1 MKKQAITY
9 YDFSICLYKVIKLK
23 LILDIFLGDHYNY
36 DRKRCN
42 LPLFYYPGV
51 CELTYNGI
59 NAQRNDIN
67 EFSYS
72 FPVWDTIQVEIN
84 NELKIEQDEFFEVG
98 ITPQSYLRFCVLK
111 SDINKLKDFCDK
123 RNQEMLSNKKAV
135 YNYINTEILNIAENL
150 LNIAEEN
157 IMLNYRI
164 VARCHINYSHTGSKI
179 FNRNSS
185 IINEYKFSYD
195 LFKNTHSLKGKAKK
209 DAEKFND
216 ELRKKINEF
225 SKLIDNFVEIII
237 EEKKINEYV
246 AKAVAWEAIQRKAID
261 YYSQQWKEEYEINLT
276 ESFSDFDAHC
286 INMDNPK
293 AVNAV
298 KRNYIKSVLL
308 CNEIDIEH
316 SQEILMYFLLSKR
329 NIDELILC
337 DCFIE
342 HYEIIKELQQNID
355 SSDIKQKLKT
365 KQQRK
370 ISKYTIDDID
380 LMTGTEFEE
389 FIALL
394 FKKMGYSSQVTKQ
407 SGDQGID
414 VIAIK
419 NNTRIG
425 IQAKCYSNAVGNAAI
440 QEAVAGKNFY
450 NCDKTVVVT
459 NNYFTT
465 AAIDLAQANNV
476 ILWNRDLLKEKIKEL
491 L

>member
-1 MKKQAITY
+1 MT
-9 YDFSICLYKVIKLK
+9 
-23 LILDIFLGDHYNY
+23 LDIYIWTGRQGIYSLYSKGI
-36 DRKRCN
+36 
-42 LPLFYYPGV
+42 
-51 CELTYNGI
+51 CELTYNNFKI
-59 NAQRNDIN
+59 QRSDD
-67 EFSYS
+67 ETYS
-72 FPVWDTIQVEIN
+72 THDFPIWDNIQVEIKG
-84 NELKIEQDEFFEVG
+84 EVKIDEEEYYQVG
-98 ITPQSYLRFCVLK
+98 ITPKSWDYFCILK
-111 SDINKLKDFCDK
+111 SDIQKLNEFCDK
-123 RNQEMLSNKKAV
+123 RNYKMSIIQKSV
-135 YNYINTEILNIAENL
+135 YSYIDTEILNIAENL

-164 VARCHINYSHTGSKI
+164 VGICHFDYSHLKSKI
-179 FNRNSS
+179 FEINSF
-185 IINEYKFSYD
+185 YKASYHSKNTETFYY
-195 LFKNTHSLKGKAKK
+195 LFKSTLSLKGKEKK
-209 DAEKFND
+209 DAEKFNN
-216 ELRKKINEF
+216 ELRQKKYEF
-225 SKLIDNFVEIII
+225 SKLIDNFVEIIT
-237 EEKKINEYV
+237 EEKKINQYI

-261 YYSQQWKEEYEINLT
+261 YYSQQWIEEYETILDNTFDELYIN
-276 ESFSDFDAHC
+276 FYNQDID
-286 INMDNPK
+286 K
-293 AVNAV
+293 AM
-298 KRNYIKSVLL
+298 RNYIKSVLL

-337 DCFIE
+337 DCFVE

>member
-1 MKKQAITY
+1 MCGGAFMEFNEKLKERMIQKNISTKEFAEMLFQYGSDGNLRGTPKSYVRKVQKWLSGSANPRNLEELEKICNILDC
-9 YDFSICLYKVIKLK
+9 DFSYLLDESPIANMNNKKVAEWLGLDEIVISNIKSYDDTIKKFMSVLIRANEVDNSFGDILLEFLNIMVVHGDNSTHKTITIKDNITGKIEKLDGDKATDYIMSAVKNMMESIFYKV
-23 LILDIFLGDHYNY
+23 
-36 DRKRCN
+36 
-42 LPLFYYPGV
+42 
-51 CELTYNGI
+51 
-59 NAQRNDIN
+59 
-67 EFSYS
+67 
-72 FPVWDTIQVEIN
+72 
-84 NELKIEQDEFFEVG
+84 
-98 ITPQSYLRFCVLK
+98 
-111 SDINKLKDFCDK
+111 
-123 RNQEMLSNKKAV
+123 
-135 YNYINTEILNIAENL
+135 
-150 LNIAEEN
+150 
-157 IMLNYRI
+157 
-164 VARCHINYSHTGSKI
+164 
-179 FNRNSS
+179 S
-185 IINEYKFSYD
+185 IIGMQIGSIRHENKRKE
-195 LFKNTHSLKGKAKK
+195 
-209 DAEKFND
+209 D
-216 ELRKKINEF
+216 EHK
-225 SKLIDNFVEIII
+225 
-237 EEKKINEYV
+237 
-246 AKAVAWEAIQRKAID
+246 
-261 YYSQQWKEEYEINLT
+261 WKEEYEINLT
-276 ESFSDFDAHC
+276 ESFSDFDAYC
-286 INMDNPK
+286 INMNNPK

-308 CNEIDIEH
+308 CDAIDIEH

>member
-1 MKKQAITY
+1 M
-9 YDFSICLYKVIKLK
+9 SIIQKSVY
-23 LILDIFLGDHYNY
+23 
-36 DRKRCN
+36 
-42 LPLFYYPGV
+42 
-51 CELTYNGI
+51 
-59 NAQRNDIN
+59 
-67 EFSYS
+67 SYI
-72 FPVWDTIQVEIN
+72 D
-84 NELKIEQDEFFEVG
+84 
-98 ITPQSYLRFCVLK
+98 
-111 SDINKLKDFCDK
+111 
-123 RNQEMLSNKKAV
+123 
-135 YNYINTEILNIAENL
+135 TEILNIAENL

-216 ELRKKINEF
+216 ELREKINEF

-246 AKAVAWEAIQRKAID
+246 AKAVAWEVIQRKAID

-276 ESFSDFDAHC
+276 ESFSDFDAYC
-286 INMDNPK
+286 INMNNPK

-308 CNEIDIEH
+308 CDAIDIEH

-337 DCFIE
+337 DCFVE

-355 SSDIKQKLKT
+355 SSDIKQKLRT
-365 KQQRK
+365 KQKRK
-370 ISKYTIDDID
+370 ITKYTIDDID
-380 LMTGTEFEE
+380 LMSGTEFEE

-394 FKKMGYSSQVTKQ
+394 FKKIGYSSQVTKQ
-407 SGDQGID
+407 SGDQGLD

-419 NNTRIG
+419 NGSKIG
-425 IQAKCYSNAVGNAAI
+425 IQAKCYSNTVGNAAI
-440 QEAVAGKNFY
+440 QEAVAGKSFY
-450 NCDKTVVVT
+450 NCDKVLVVT
-459 NNYFTT
+459 NNYFTS
-465 AAIDLAQANNV
+465 AAIELAQANDV
-476 ILWNRDLLKEKIKEL
+476 LLWNRDMLKEKIKEL
-491 L
+491 M

>member
-1 MKKQAITY
+1 M
-9 YDFSICLYKVIKLK
+9 
-23 LILDIFLGDHYNY
+23 
-36 DRKRCN
+36 
-42 LPLFYYPGV
+42 
-51 CELTYNGI
+51 
-59 NAQRNDIN
+59 
-67 EFSYS
+67 
-72 FPVWDTIQVEIN
+72 
-84 NELKIEQDEFFEVG
+84 
-98 ITPQSYLRFCVLK
+98 LR
-111 SDINKLKDFCDK
+111 
-123 RNQEMLSNKKAV
+123 NKKAV
-135 YNYINTEILNIAENL
+135 CSYIDAEILDIAENL
-150 LNIAEEN
+150 LNIAQEN
-157 IMLNYRI
+157 VMLNYRI
-164 VARCHINYSHTGSKI
+164 VARCHINYSHTENKI
-179 FNRNSS
+179 FYRNFS
-185 IINEYKFSYD
+185 IIDEYRFRYGLSKDTYG
-195 LFKNTHSLKGKAKK
+195 LKGKAKK

-216 ELRKKINEF
+216 ELCEKINAF
-225 SKLIDNFVEIII
+225 SKLIDNFVEIIT

-246 AKAVAWEAIQRKAID
+246 AKAVAWEAIQRKAIE
-261 YYSQQWKEEYEINLT
+261 YYAQKWLEEYEINLT

-308 CNEIDIEH
+308 CDAIDIDH

-440 QEAVAGKNFY
+440 QEAVAGKSFY

-459 NNYFTT
+459 NNVS
-465 AAIDLAQANNV
+465 AQLIGV
-476 ILWNRDLLKEKIKEL
+476 IKT
-491 L
+491 

>member
-1 MKKQAITY
+1 MT
-9 YDFSICLYKVIKLK
+9 
-23 LILDIFLGDHYNY
+23 LDIYIWTGRQGIYSLYSKGIC
-36 DRKRCN
+36 K
-42 LPLFYYPGV
+42 
-51 CELTYNGI
+51 LTYDEFI
-59 NAQRNDIN
+59 LQRNDN
-67 EFSYS
+67 EEIDTYQ
-72 FPVWDTIQVEIN
+72 FPTWDTIQAEI
-84 NELKIEQDEFFEVG
+84 KGEVQIDDTQFYEIG
-98 ITPQSYLRFCVLK
+98 ITPNSWNRFCIFKWDLE
-111 SDINKLKDFCDK
+111 KLNEFCDK
-123 RNQEMLSNKKAV
+123 RNYEMSIIQKSV
-135 YNYINTEILNIAENL
+135 YNYIDTEILNIAENL

-157 IMLNYRI
+157 VMLNYRI
-164 VARCHINYSHTGSKI
+164 VARCHINYSHTESKI
-179 FNRNSS
+179 FYRNFS
-185 IINEYKFSYD
+185 IIDEYRFRYGLSKDTYG
-195 LFKNTHSLKGKAKK
+195 LKGKAKK

-216 ELRKKINEF
+216 ELRNNFNEF
-225 SKLIDNFVEIII
+225 SKLIDNFVEIIT

-246 AKAVAWEAIQRKAID
+246 AKAVAWEVIQRKAIN
-261 YYSQQWKEEYEINLT
+261 YYSQQWIEEYETILNNT
-276 ESFSDFDAHC
+276 FDELYT
-286 INMDNPK
+286 NFYNQDMDK
-293 AVNAV
+293 TI
-298 KRNYIKSVLL
+298 RNYIKSVLL

-370 ISKYTIDDID
+370 ITKYTIDDID
-380 LMTGTEFEE
+380 LMTSTEFEE

-425 IQAKCYSNAVGNAAI
+425 IQAKCYSNAVGNAAV
-440 QEAVAGKNFY
+440 QEAVAGKSFY

-465 AAIDLAQANNV
+465 AAIELAQANNV
-476 ILWNRDLLKEKIKEL
+476 ILWNRDLLKEKLKEL
-491 L
+491 S

>member
-1 MKKQAITY
+1 MIKLTLNIYVSAGHPFYNK
-9 YDFSICLYKVIKLK
+9 SICELCYDNFKIKK
-23 LILDIFLGDHYNY
+23 DNDKWSTHVFPTWDIIEAEIKDGILIKNEE
-36 DRKRCN
+36 
-42 LPLFYYPGV
+42 YY
-51 CELTYNGI
+51 
-59 NAQRNDIN
+59 
-67 EFSYS
+67 
-72 FPVWDTIQVEIN
+72 QVEFCADIWN
-84 NELKIEQDEFFEVG
+84 RFYILKKDIQKLNE
-98 ITPQSYLRFCVLK
+98 
-111 SDINKLKDFCDK
+111 FCDK
-123 RNQEMLSNKKAV
+123 RNYEMSIIQKSV
-135 YNYINTEILNIAENL
+135 YNYIDTEILDIAESL

-157 IMLNYRI
+157 IMLNYHI
-164 VARCHINYSHTGSKI
+164 VGIYHFDYSHLKSKI
-179 FNRNSS
+179 FEINSF
-185 IINEYKFSYD
+185 YKASYHS
-195 LFKNTHSLKGKAKK
+195 KNTGIFYCLFNYTEGLKGKAKK

-225 SKLIDNFVEIII
+225 SKLIDNFVEIIV
-237 EEKKINEYV
+237 EEKKINEYI

-261 YYSQQWKEEYEINLT
+261 YYSQQWIEEYEPILDNTFDELYINFYNQDIDKT
-276 ESFSDFDAHC
+276 IH
-286 INMDNPK
+286 
-293 AVNAV
+293 
-298 KRNYIKSVLL
+298 NYIKSVLL

-329 NIDELILC
+329 NIEELILC
-337 DCFIE
+337 DCFVE
-342 HYEIIKELQQNID
+342 HYETIKELQQNID

-370 ISKYTIDDID
+370 VTKYTIDDID
-380 LMTGTEFEE
+380 LMTGAEFEE

-425 IQAKCYSNAVGNAAI
+425 IQAKCYSNTVGNAAI
-440 QEAVAGKNFY
+440 QEAVAGKSFY
-450 NCDKTVVVT
+450 YCDKTVVVT

-465 AAIDLAQANNV
+465 AAIELAQANNV

>member
-1 MKKQAITY
+1 MT
-9 YDFSICLYKVIKLK
+9 
-23 LILDIFLGDHYNY
+23 LDIYIWTGRQGIYSLYSKGIC
-36 DRKRCN
+36 K
-42 LPLFYYPGV
+42 
-51 CELTYNGI
+51 LTYDEFI
-59 NAQRNDIN
+59 LQRNDN
-67 EFSYS
+67 EEIDTYQ
-72 FPVWDTIQVEIN
+72 FPTWDTIQAEI
-84 NELKIEQDEFFEVG
+84 KGEVQIDDTQFYEIG
-98 ITPQSYLRFCVLK
+98 ITPNSWNRFCIFKWDLE
-111 SDINKLKDFCDK
+111 KLNEFCDK
-123 RNQEMLSNKKAV
+123 RNYEMSIIQKSV
-135 YNYINTEILNIAENL
+135 YNYIDTEILNIAENL

-157 IMLNYRI
+157 VMLNYRI
-164 VARCHINYSHTGSKI
+164 VARCHINYSHTESKI
-179 FNRNSS
+179 FYRNFS
-185 IINEYKFSYD
+185 IIDEYRFRYGLSKDTYG
-195 LFKNTHSLKGKAKK
+195 LKGKAKK

-216 ELRKKINEF
+216 ELRNNFNEF
-225 SKLIDNFVEIII
+225 SKLIDNFVEIIT

-246 AKAVAWEAIQRKAID
+246 AKAVAWEVIQRKAIN
-261 YYSQQWKEEYEINLT
+261 YYSQQWIEEYETILNNT
-276 ESFSDFDAHC
+276 FDELYT
-286 INMDNPK
+286 NFYNQDMDK
-293 AVNAV
+293 TI
-298 KRNYIKSVLL
+298 RNYIKSVLL

-425 IQAKCYSNAVGNAAI
+425 IQAKCYSNAVGNAAV
-440 QEAVAGKNFY
+440 QEAVAGKSFY

-465 AAIDLAQANNV
+465 AAIELAQANNV
-476 ILWNRDLLKEKIKEL
+476 ILWNRDLLKEKLKEL
-491 L
+491 S

>member
-1 MKKQAITY
+1 MT
-9 YDFSICLYKVIKLK
+9 
-23 LILDIFLGDHYNY
+23 LDIYIWTGRQGIYSLYSKGI
-36 DRKRCN
+36 
-42 LPLFYYPGV
+42 
-51 CELTYNGI
+51 CELTYNNFKI
-59 NAQRNDIN
+59 QRSDD
-67 EFSYS
+67 ETYS
-72 FPVWDTIQVEIN
+72 THDFPIWDNIQVEIKG
-84 NELKIEQDEFFEVG
+84 EVKIDEEEYYQVG
-98 ITPQSYLRFCVLK
+98 ITPKSWDYFCILK
-111 SDINKLKDFCDK
+111 SDIQKLNEFCDK
-123 RNQEMLSNKKAV
+123 RNYKMSIIQKSV
-135 YNYINTEILNIAENL
+135 YSYIDTEILNIAENL

-276 ESFSDFDAHC
+276 ESFSDFDAYC
-286 INMDNPK
+286 INMNNPK

-308 CNEIDIEH
+308 CDAIDIEH

>member
-1 MKKQAITY
+1 MT
-9 YDFSICLYKVIKLK
+9 
-23 LILDIFLGDHYNY
+23 LDIYIWTGRQGIYSLYSKGI
-36 DRKRCN
+36 
-42 LPLFYYPGV
+42 
-51 CELTYNGI
+51 CELTYNNFKI
-59 NAQRNDIN
+59 QRSDD
-67 EFSYS
+67 ETYS
-72 FPVWDTIQVEIN
+72 THDFPIWDNIQVEIKG
-84 NELKIEQDEFFEVG
+84 EVKIDEEEYYQVG
-98 ITPQSYLRFCVLK
+98 ITPKSWDYFCILK
-111 SDINKLKDFCDK
+111 SDIQKLNEFCDK
-123 RNQEMLSNKKAV
+123 RNYKMSIIQKSV
-135 YNYINTEILNIAENL
+135 YSYIDTEILNIAENL

-276 ESFSDFDAHC
+276 ESFSDFDAYC
-286 INMDNPK
+286 INMNNPK

-308 CNEIDIEH
+308 CDAIDIEH

-365 KQQRK
+365 KQQRM

>member
-1 MKKQAITY
+1 MT
-9 YDFSICLYKVIKLK
+9 
-23 LILDIFLGDHYNY
+23 LDIYIWTGRQGIYSLYSKGI
-36 DRKRCN
+36 
-42 LPLFYYPGV
+42 
-51 CELTYNGI
+51 CELTYNNFKI
-59 NAQRNDIN
+59 QRSDD
-67 EFSYS
+67 ETYS
-72 FPVWDTIQVEIN
+72 THDFPIWDNIQVEIKG
-84 NELKIEQDEFFEVG
+84 EVKIDEEEYYQVG
-98 ITPQSYLRFCVLK
+98 ITPKSWDYFCILK
-111 SDINKLKDFCDK
+111 SDIQKLNEFCDK
-123 RNQEMLSNKKAV
+123 RNYKMSIIQKSV
-135 YNYINTEILNIAENL
+135 YSYIDTEILNIAENL

-246 AKAVAWEAIQRKAID
+246 AKAVAWEVIQRKAID

-276 ESFSDFDAHC
+276 ESFSDFDAYC
-286 INMDNPK
+286 INMNNPK

-308 CNEIDIEH
+308 CDAIDIEH

>member
-1 MKKQAITY
+1 MINNKDYYQVELCSNIWNRFFVSKKDIQ
-9 YDFSICLYKVIKLK
+9 KL
-23 LILDIFLGDHYNY
+23 
-36 DRKRCN
+36 
-42 LPLFYYPGV
+42 
-51 CELTYNGI
+51 
-59 NAQRNDIN
+59 N
-67 EFSYS
+67 EFCY
-72 FPVWDTIQVEIN
+72 
-84 NELKIEQDEFFEVG
+84 
-98 ITPQSYLRFCVLK
+98 
-111 SDINKLKDFCDK
+111 K
-123 RNQEMLSNKKAV
+123 RNQKMLNIKESI
-135 YNYINTEILNIAENL
+135 YEYIDNETLNIAENL

-164 VARCHINYSHTGSKI
+164 VGICHINYSHLKSKI
-179 FNRNSS
+179 FEINSLH
-185 IINEYKFSYD
+185 KASYYS
-195 LFKNTHSLKGKAKK
+195 KNTGIFYYIFKFTECSKGKEKK
-209 DAEKFND
+209 EAEKFNN
-216 ELRKKINEF
+216 ELRKKNNEF
-225 SKLIDNFVEIII
+225 SKLIDNFVEIIT

-246 AKAVAWEAIQRKAID
+246 ARAVVWEAIQRKAIN
-261 YYSQQWKEEYEINLT
+261 YYSQQWIEEYEPILENTFDELYINYY
-276 ESFSDFDAHC
+276 SQD
-286 INMDNPK
+286 INK
-293 AVNAV
+293 AMC
-298 KRNYIKSVLL
+298 NYIKNVLL

-337 DCFIE
+337 DCFVE
-342 HYEIIKELQQNID
+342 HYEIITELKQSID
-355 SSDIKQKLKT
+355 SSNIKQKLKT

-370 ISKYTIDDID
+370 ITKYTIDDID
-380 LMTGTEFEE
+380 LMTGVEFEE

-394 FKKMGYSSQVTKQ
+394 FKKMGYSSKITKQ

-440 QEAVAGKNFY
+440 QEAVAGKSFY

-465 AAIDLAQANNV
+465 SAIELAQANDV

>member
-1 MKKQAITY
+1 M
-9 YDFSICLYKVIKLK
+9 IKLT
-23 LILDIFLGDHYNY
+23 LDIYIWTGRQGIYSLYSKGIC
-36 DRKRCN
+36 K
-42 LPLFYYPGV
+42 
-51 CELTYNGI
+51 LTYDEFI
-59 NAQRNDIN
+59 LQRNDN
-67 EFSYS
+67 EEIDTYQ
-72 FPVWDTIQVEIN
+72 FPTWDTIQAEI
-84 NELKIEQDEFFEVG
+84 KGEVQIDDTQFYEIG
-98 ITPQSYLRFCVLK
+98 ITPNSWNRFCIFKWDLE
-111 SDINKLKDFCDK
+111 KLNEFCDK
-123 RNQEMLSNKKAV
+123 RNYEMSIIQKSV
-135 YNYINTEILNIAENL
+135 YNYIDTEILNIAENL

-157 IMLNYRI
+157 VMLNYRI
-164 VARCHINYSHTGSKI
+164 VARCHINYSHTESKI
-179 FNRNSS
+179 FYRNFS
-185 IINEYKFSYD
+185 IIDEYRFRYGLSKDTYG
-195 LFKNTHSLKGKAKK
+195 LKGKAKK

-216 ELRKKINEF
+216 ELRNNFNEF
-225 SKLIDNFVEIII
+225 SKLIDNFVEIIT

-246 AKAVAWEAIQRKAID
+246 AKAVAWEVIQRKAIN
-261 YYSQQWKEEYEINLT
+261 YYSQQWIEEYETILNNT
-276 ESFSDFDAHC
+276 FDELYT
-286 INMDNPK
+286 NFYNQDMDK
-293 AVNAV
+293 TI
-298 KRNYIKSVLL
+298 RNYIKSVLL

-425 IQAKCYSNAVGNAAI
+425 IQAKCYSNAVGNAAV
-440 QEAVAGKNFY
+440 QEAVAGKSFY

-465 AAIDLAQANNV
+465 AAIELAQANNV
-476 ILWNRDLLKEKIKEL
+476 ILWNRDLLKEKLKEL
-491 L
+491 S

>member
-1 MKKQAITY
+1 MT
-9 YDFSICLYKVIKLK
+9 
-23 LILDIFLGDHYNY
+23 LDIYIWTGRQGIYSLYSKGI
-36 DRKRCN
+36 
-42 LPLFYYPGV
+42 
-51 CELTYNGI
+51 CELTYDEFI
-59 NAQRNDIN
+59 LQRNDNKEIDT
-67 EFSYS
+67 YT
-72 FPVWDTIQVEIN
+72 FPIWDNIQVEIKG
-84 NELKIEQDEFFEVG
+84 EVKIDDTEFYEVG
-98 ITPQSYLRFCVLK
+98 ITSKSWNHFCIFKCDLE
-111 SDINKLKDFCDK
+111 KLNEFCDK
-123 RNQEMLSNKKAV
+123 RNYEMSIIQKSV
-135 YNYINTEILNIAENL
+135 YGYIDTKILDIAENL

-164 VARCHINYSHTGSKI
+164 VARCHIIYSHTESKI
-179 FNRNSS
+179 FKRNCS
-185 IINEYKFSYD
+185 ITDEYRFRYD
-195 LFKNTHSLKGKAKK
+195 LSKSTYGLKGKAKK
-209 DAEKFND
+209 DAEKFNE
-216 ELRKKINEF
+216 ELGKNLNEIT
-225 SKLIDNFVEIII
+225 KLIDNFVEIII
-237 EEKKINEYV
+237 EEKKTNKNI
-246 AKAVAWEAIQRKAID
+246 AKAVAWEAIQRKAIE
-261 YYSQQWKEEYEINLT
+261 YYAQKWLKEYEINLT
-276 ESFSDFDAHC
+276 ESFNDFYTQC

-293 AVNAV
+293 VVNAI

-308 CNEIDIEH
+308 CDEIDIEH
-316 SQEILMYFLLSKR
+316 SQEILMYFLLSKL

-337 DCFIE
+337 DCFVE
-342 HYEIIKELQQNID
+342 HYEIIKELKQSID

-370 ISKYTIDDID
+370 ITKYTIDDID
-380 LMTGTEFEE
+380 LMTGAEFEE

-425 IQAKCYSNAVGNAAI
+425 IQAKCYSNTVGNAAI
-440 QEAVAGKNFY
+440 QEAVAGKSFY

-465 AAIDLAQANNV
+465 AAIELAQVNNV

>member
-1 MKKQAITY
+1 MT
-9 YDFSICLYKVIKLK
+9 
-23 LILDIFLGDHYNY
+23 LDIYIWTGRQGIYSLYSKGI
-36 DRKRCN
+36 
-42 LPLFYYPGV
+42 
-51 CELTYNGI
+51 CELTYNNFKI
-59 NAQRNDIN
+59 QRSDD
-67 EFSYS
+67 ETYS
-72 FPVWDTIQVEIN
+72 THDFPIWDNIQVEIKG
-84 NELKIEQDEFFEVG
+84 EVKIDEEEYYQVG
-98 ITPQSYLRFCVLK
+98 ITPKSWDYFCILK
-111 SDINKLKDFCDK
+111 SDIQKLNEFCDK
-123 RNQEMLSNKKAV
+123 RNYKMSIIQKSV
-135 YNYINTEILNIAENL
+135 YSYIDTEILNIAENL

-216 ELRKKINEF
+216 ELREKINEF

-246 AKAVAWEAIQRKAID
+246 AKAVAWEVIQRKAID

-276 ESFSDFDAHC
+276 ESFSDFDAYC
-286 INMDNPK
+286 INMNNPK

-308 CNEIDIEH
+308 CDAIDIEH

-337 DCFIE
+337 DCFVE

-355 SSDIKQKLKT
+355 SSDIKQKLRT
-365 KQQRK
+365 KQKRK
-370 ISKYTIDDID
+370 ITKYTIDDID
-380 LMTGTEFEE
+380 LMSGTEFEE

-394 FKKMGYSSQVTKQ
+394 FKKIGYSSQVTKQ
-407 SGDQGID
+407 SGDQGLD

-419 NNTRIG
+419 NGSKIG
-425 IQAKCYSNAVGNAAI
+425 IQAKCYSNTVGNAAI
-440 QEAVAGKNFY
+440 QEAVAGKSFY
-450 NCDKTVVVT
+450 NS
-459 NNYFTT
+459 YF
-465 AAIDLAQANNV
+465 AY
-476 ILWNRDLLKEKIKEL
+476 
-491 L
+491 

>member
-1 MKKQAITY
+1 MT
-9 YDFSICLYKVIKLK
+9 
-23 LILDIFLGDHYNY
+23 LDIYIWTGRQGIYSLYSKGI
-36 DRKRCN
+36 
-42 LPLFYYPGV
+42 
-51 CELTYNGI
+51 CELTYNNFKI
-59 NAQRNDIN
+59 QRSDD
-67 EFSYS
+67 ETYS
-72 FPVWDTIQVEIN
+72 THDFPIWDNIQVEIKG
-84 NELKIEQDEFFEVG
+84 EVKIDEEEYYQVG
-98 ITPQSYLRFCVLK
+98 ITPKSWDYFCILK
-111 SDINKLKDFCDK
+111 SDIQKLNEFCDK
-123 RNQEMLSNKKAV
+123 RNYKMSIIQKSV
-135 YNYINTEILNIAENL
+135 YSYIDTEILNIAENL

-216 ELRKKINEF
+216 ELREKINEF

-246 AKAVAWEAIQRKAID
+246 AKAVAWEVIQRKAID

-276 ESFSDFDAHC
+276 ESFSDFDAYC
-286 INMDNPK
+286 INMNNPK

-308 CNEIDIEH
+308 CDAIDIEH

-337 DCFIE
+337 DCFVE

-355 SSDIKQKLKT
+355 SSDIKQKLRT
-365 KQQRK
+365 KQKRK
-370 ISKYTIDDID
+370 ITKYTIDDID
-380 LMTGTEFEE
+380 LMSGTEFEE

-394 FKKMGYSSQVTKQ
+394 FKKIGYSSQVTKQ
-407 SGDQGID
+407 SGDQGLD

-419 NNTRIG
+419 NGSKIG
-425 IQAKCYSNAVGNAAI
+425 IQAKCYSNTVGNAAI
-440 QEAVAGKNFY
+440 QEAVAGKSFY
-450 NCDKTVVVT
+450 NCDKVLVVT
-459 NNYFTT
+459 NNYFTS
-465 AAIDLAQANNV
+465 AAIELAQANDV
-476 ILWNRDLLKEKIKEL
+476 LLWNRDMLKEKIKEL
-491 L
+491 M

>member
-1 MKKQAITY
+1 MT
-9 YDFSICLYKVIKLK
+9 
-23 LILDIFLGDHYNY
+23 LDIYIWTGRQGIYSLYSKGI
-36 DRKRCN
+36 
-42 LPLFYYPGV
+42 
-51 CELTYNGI
+51 CELTYNNFKI
-59 NAQRNDIN
+59 QRSDD
-67 EFSYS
+67 ETYS
-72 FPVWDTIQVEIN
+72 THDFPIWDNIQVEIKG
-84 NELKIEQDEFFEVG
+84 EVKIDEEEYYQVG
-98 ITPQSYLRFCVLK
+98 ITPKSWDYFCILK
-111 SDINKLKDFCDK
+111 SDIQKLNEFCDK
-123 RNQEMLSNKKAV
+123 RNYKMSIIQKSV
-135 YNYINTEILNIAENL
+135 YSYIDTEILNIAENL

-216 ELRKKINEF
+216 ELREKINEF
-225 SKLIDNFVEIII
+225 SKLIDNFVEIIT

-276 ESFSDFDAHC
+276 ESFSDFDAYC
-286 INMDNPK
+286 INMNNPK

-308 CNEIDIEH
+308 CDAIDIEH

-465 AAIDLAQANNV
+465 AAIDLADRKSTRLNSSH
-476 ILWNRDLLKEKIKEL
+476 
-491 L
+491 

>member
-1 MKKQAITY
+1 MTLDIYIWTGRQGLYSLYSKG
-9 YDFSICLYKVIKLK
+9 ICK
-23 LILDIFLGDHYNY
+23 LIY
-36 DRKRCN
+36 DEFI
-42 LPLFYYPGV
+42 L
-51 CELTYNGI
+51 
-59 NAQRNDIN
+59 QRNDN
-67 EFSYS
+67 EEMDTYH
-72 FPVWDTIQVEIN
+72 FPTWDTIQAEI
-84 NELKIEQDEFFEVG
+84 KGEVQIDDTQFYEIG
-98 ITPQSYLRFCVLK
+98 ITPNSWNRFCIFKWDLE
-111 SDINKLKDFCDK
+111 KLNEFCDK
-123 RNQEMLSNKKAV
+123 RNYEMSIIKKSV
-135 YNYINTEILNIAENL
+135 YNYIDTEILDIAENL

-157 IMLNYRI
+157 IMLNYHI
-164 VARCHINYSHTGSKI
+164 VGIFHFDYSHLKSKI
-179 FNRNSS
+179 FEIDSF
-185 IINEYKFSYD
+185 YKASYHS
-195 LFKNTHSLKGKAKK
+195 KNTGIFYYLFEYTESLKGKAKK

-216 ELRKKINEF
+216 ELHKKINEF
-225 SKLIDNFVEIII
+225 SKLFDNFVEIIT

-246 AKAVAWEAIQRKAID
+246 ATAVAWEAIQRKAID
-261 YYSQQWKEEYEINLT
+261 YYSQQWIEEYEPILDNTFDELYINFYNQDIDKT
-276 ESFSDFDAHC
+276 IH
-286 INMDNPK
+286 
-293 AVNAV
+293 
-298 KRNYIKSVLL
+298 NYIKSVLL

-329 NIDELILC
+329 NIEELILC
-337 DCFIE
+337 DYFVN
-342 HYEIIKELQQNID
+342 HYEAIKELQQNID

-370 ISKYTIDDID
+370 ITKYTIDDID
-380 LMTGTEFEE
+380 LMTGAEFEE

-425 IQAKCYSNAVGNAAI
+425 IQAKCYSNTVGNAAI
-440 QEAVAGKNFY
+440 QEAVAGKSFY

-465 AAIDLAQANNV
+465 AAIELAQANNV

>member
-1 MKKQAITY
+1 M
-9 YDFSICLYKVIKLK
+9 IKLT
-23 LILDIFLGDHYNY
+23 LDIYIWTGRQGIYSLYSKGI
-36 DRKRCN
+36 
-42 LPLFYYPGV
+42 
-51 CELTYNGI
+51 CELTYNNFKI
-59 NAQRNDIN
+59 QRSDD
-67 EFSYS
+67 ETYS
-72 FPVWDTIQVEIN
+72 THDFPIWDNIQVEIKG
-84 NELKIEQDEFFEVG
+84 EVKIDEEEYYQVG
-98 ITPQSYLRFCVLK
+98 ITPKSWDYFCILK
-111 SDINKLKDFCDK
+111 SDIQKLNEFCDK
-123 RNQEMLSNKKAV
+123 RNYKMSIIQKSV
-135 YNYINTEILNIAENL
+135 YSYIDTEILNIAENL

-216 ELRKKINEF
+216 ELREKINEF

-246 AKAVAWEAIQRKAID
+246 AKAVAWEVIQRKAID

-276 ESFSDFDAHC
+276 ESFSDFDAYC
-286 INMDNPK
+286 INMNNPK

-308 CNEIDIEH
+308 CDAIDIEH

-337 DCFIE
+337 DCFVE

-355 SSDIKQKLKT
+355 SSDIKQKLRT
-365 KQQRK
+365 KQKRK
-370 ISKYTIDDID
+370 ITKYTIDDID
-380 LMTGTEFEE
+380 LMSGTEFEE

-394 FKKMGYSSQVTKQ
+394 FKKIGYSSQVTKQ
-407 SGDQGID
+407 SGDQGLD

-419 NNTRIG
+419 NGSKIG
-425 IQAKCYSNAVGNAAI
+425 IQAKCYSNTVGNAAI
-440 QEAVAGKNFY
+440 QEAVAGKSFY
-450 NCDKTVVVT
+450 NCDKVLVVT
-459 NNYFTT
+459 NNYFTS
-465 AAIDLAQANNV
+465 AAIELAQANDV
-476 ILWNRDLLKEKIKEL
+476 LLWNRDMLKEKIKEL
-491 L
+491 M

>member
-1 MKKQAITY
+1 MITIPNNGKK
-9 YDFSICLYKVIKLK
+9 
-23 LILDIFLGDHYNY
+23 
-36 DRKRCN
+36 
-42 LPLFYYPGV
+42 
-51 CELTYNGI
+51 
-59 NAQRNDIN
+59 
-67 EFSYS
+67 
-72 FPVWDTIQVEIN
+72 
-84 NELKIEQDEFFEVG
+84 
-98 ITPQSYLRFCVLK
+98 
-111 SDINKLKDFCDK
+111 
-123 RNQEMLSNKKAV
+123 
-135 YNYINTEILNIAENL
+135 NI
-150 LNIAEEN
+150 
-157 IMLNYRI
+157 
-164 VARCHINYSHTGSKI
+164 
-179 FNRNSS
+179 
-185 IINEYKFSYD
+185 
-195 LFKNTHSLKGKAKK
+195 
-209 DAEKFND
+209 
-216 ELRKKINEF
+216 
-225 SKLIDNFVEIII
+225 
-237 EEKKINEYV
+237 
-246 AKAVAWEAIQRKAID
+246 
-261 YYSQQWKEEYEINLT
+261 
-276 ESFSDFDAHC
+276 
-286 INMDNPK
+286 
-293 AVNAV
+293 
-298 KRNYIKSVLL
+298 VLL

-394 FKKMGYSSQVTKQ
+394 FKEMGYSSQVTKQ

-425 IQAKCYSNAVGNAAI
+425 IQAKCYSNAVGNATI
-440 QEAVAGKNFY
+440 QEAVAGKSFY
-450 NCDKTVVVT
+450 NCDKTVVST

>member
-1 MKKQAITY
+1 M
-9 YDFSICLYKVIKLK
+9 IKLT
-23 LILDIFLGDHYNY
+23 LDIYIWTGRQGIYSLYSKGI
-36 DRKRCN
+36 
-42 LPLFYYPGV
+42 
-51 CELTYNGI
+51 CELTYNNFKI
-59 NAQRNDIN
+59 QRSDD
-67 EFSYS
+67 ETYS
-72 FPVWDTIQVEIN
+72 THDFPIWDNIQVEIKG
-84 NELKIEQDEFFEVG
+84 EVKIDEEEYYQVG
-98 ITPQSYLRFCVLK
+98 ITPKSWDYFCILK
-111 SDINKLKDFCDK
+111 SDIQKLNEFCDK
-123 RNQEMLSNKKAV
+123 RNYKMSIIQKSV
-135 YNYINTEILNIAENL
+135 YSYIDTEILNIAENL

-246 AKAVAWEAIQRKAID
+246 AKAVAWEVIQRKAID

-276 ESFSDFDAHC
+276 ESFSDFDAYC
-286 INMDNPK
+286 INMNNPK

-308 CNEIDIEH
+308 CDAIDIEH